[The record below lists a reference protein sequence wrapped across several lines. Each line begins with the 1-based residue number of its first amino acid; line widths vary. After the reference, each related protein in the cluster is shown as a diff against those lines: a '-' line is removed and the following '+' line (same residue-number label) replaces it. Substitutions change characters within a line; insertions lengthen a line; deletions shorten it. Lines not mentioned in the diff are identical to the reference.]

1 MYCVEYRVCTV
12 LTDAR
17 YTIRY
22 SHVWTQCV
30 TVCQSSHTV
39 HMMNMKWGRIYRV
52 RAILLSRTVSSR
64 CNIKKLRIYFCQ
76 ATFMAL
82 YPRQKT
88 RLQYRASAPTVLY
101 SVLRFLISLSQ
112 VAQCVQSDKNTLV
125 QWFPTRGTG
134 GSLLLQLQGER
145 LYSSWSNLSC
155 TLGVCCDWE
164 CVKC

>member
-1 MYCVEYRVCTV
+1 MLLQQNNNPKREMYCVEYRVCTV

-22 SHVWTQCV
+22 AHVSVCYCV
-30 TVCQSSHTV
+30 SASHTV

-52 RAILLSRTVSSR
+52 GAILLSHTVSSK
-64 CNIKKLRIYFCQ
+64 CNIKKLRVYFCQ

-125 QWFPTRGTG
+125 QWFPTRATAGAPAAARRKT
-134 GSLLLQLQGER
+134 LQ
-145 LYSSWSNLSC
+145 
-155 TLGVCCDWE
+155 
-164 CVKC
+164 